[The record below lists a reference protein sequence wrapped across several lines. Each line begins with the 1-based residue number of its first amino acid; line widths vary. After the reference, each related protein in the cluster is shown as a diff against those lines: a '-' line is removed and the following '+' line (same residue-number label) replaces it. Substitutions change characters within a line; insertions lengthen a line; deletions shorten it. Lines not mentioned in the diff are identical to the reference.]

1 MFEIQL
7 LLQLNGWDYFALILI
22 KNVFE
27 LSKPKNFGRRVLL
40 GQITGAGEYTW
51 NASEI
56 VFPV

>member
-7 LLQLNGWDYFALILI
+7 LLQHGWDYFALILI

-40 GQITGAGEYTW
+40 GQITGAGKNTW
-51 NASEI
+51 NAPEI